1 MLPMSDSVTIYRV
14 GDKLSG
20 ALKISKQILSS
31 KIKQIID
38 VSTTP
43 EFEILFIIKENLFDE
58 YIKCKTKIKPSIFF
72 KMHNNEYK
80 KQSKFIIDYFYSMSN
95 KDIIELLNEYVKKR
109 GKLHKEKHN
118 LRDIIK
124 IN

>member
-20 ALKISKQILSS
+20 SLKIPKQILSS

-80 KQSKFIIDYFYSMSN
+80 KQSKFIIDCFLFY
-95 KDIIELLNEYVKKR
+95 EQ
-109 GKLHKEKHN
+109 
-118 LRDIIK
+118 
-124 IN
+124 

>member
-1 MLPMSDSVTIYRV
+1 MN
-14 GDKLSG
+14 
-20 ALKISKQILSS
+20 
-31 KIKQIID
+31 IKSNQ
-38 VSTTP
+38 
-43 EFEILFIIKENLFDE
+43 NL
-58 YIKCKTKIKPSIFF
+58 Y
-72 KMHNNEYK
+72 
-80 KQSKFIIDYFYSMSN
+80 DYFYSMSN